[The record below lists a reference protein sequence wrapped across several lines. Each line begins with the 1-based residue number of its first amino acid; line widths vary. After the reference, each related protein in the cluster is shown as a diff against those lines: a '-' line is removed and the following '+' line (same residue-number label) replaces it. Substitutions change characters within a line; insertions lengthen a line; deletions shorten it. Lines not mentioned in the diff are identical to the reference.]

1 MQRSLR
7 EGWVLDCHLDGDE
20 MATWVKLDDGNTI
33 VQRRKWRVSLH
44 VAADIQRL
52 ERLTV
57 WLSQPELHHSF
68 GNLECRFERHLMELG
83 ATRTKTVLAV
93 STDQPNQ
100 LKRLAEA
107 IDARGDWIH
116 HELYSVDQKMA
127 QRHLLDLA
135 THPFGRVQ
143 IFEEMEKSLVAIDS
157 RTEIEWNMPPLTILN
172 LHVECYDGN
181 GHRTAQAEI
190 TKIVLT
196 PRPNL
201 GCDSNSTST
210 NPNSPASSH
219 CVPNPTFTA
228 HEIEGTPR
236 EMLNRLHH
244 LLSEIDP
251 DVIMTTGGD
260 SVDLPALLILAEKA
274 GLPLQLGRSNH
285 DSTPRSRARTAWSYG
300 RLLRKEAY
308 HALQGRLHI
317 DWAGSFIVR
326 EGQLAGLLE
335 LSRLSG
341 LSAQDLSRLSPGSA
355 ISAMQ
360 MRQAM
365 EDGVLVPWKKNRPE
379 DVKDGL
385 ELLAADRG
393 GLYLEPHV
401 GVHERVVELDFA
413 SLFPS
418 IIATRNISPETLNCA
433 CCDPS
438 ENTGLPTRDGKLPL
452 LVADAAAEVERRLA
466 AEVGGES
473 GRLAIGEGNLER
485 LAEKECE
492 LVSYTM
498 QVPELSLHTCT
509 RHHGFLGRVV
519 APIIERRMY
528 LKAKRERK
536 GDLWDG
542 RQNALKW
549 VLVTCF
555 GYTGYRNARFGR
567 IECHEAIC
575 AWSREILLQAIEI
588 ANDEGWECLHAI
600 VDSMWLVDLEHR
612 SKSLRGRSIANIL
625 EKLMTQVGIPADLE
639 DEYHWICFIPNRT
652 TGVGALT
659 KYFGWGGEGWKVR
672 GIELRQHSTCKWIER
687 LQEES
692 LEILK
697 VAPNEAAQHK
707 VINNL
712 HSQLKLLR
720 GGEIPLT
727 DLVVARRIR
736 REFGDHRVET
746 IGVAALARAA
756 LLGRRIAPGNK
767 AKFVVISWRN
777 PTLAE
782 RVRLKSEIDAEIDTT
797 HNTSGDPSFYE
808 PLAERAVWAILSPFG
823 WDEEGITR
831 GSLAPLTLD
840 SFVGK
845 SSSDA

>member
-1 MQRSLR
+1 MR
-7 EGWVLDCHLDGDE
+7 EGWILDCHLDGE
-20 MATWVKLDDGNTI
+20 LMATWVKLDDGSTI
-33 VQRRKWRVSLH
+33 VQRRRWRVALH
-44 VAADIQRL
+44 VAADIPRL
-52 ERLTV
+52 ERLAS
-57 WLSQPELHHSF
+57 WLSQVELHHSF
-68 GNLECRFERHLMELG
+68 GELECRFERHLTELG
-83 ATRTKTVLAV
+83 ARRTKTVLAV
-93 STDQPNQ
+93 STDRPSR

-107 IDARGDWIH
+107 IDARGDYLH

-127 QRHLLDLA
+127 QRHLLDLG
-135 THPFGRVQ
+135 THPFGRVRVDG
-143 IFEEMEKSLVAIDS
+143 ENTDSLFALDS
-157 RTEIEWNMPPLTILN
+157 RSEIEWQLPPLRIID
-172 LHVECYDGN
+172 LHIDCYDDN
-181 GHRTAQAEI
+181 GHRTAQAEV
-190 TKIVLT
+190 TKIILT
-196 PRPNL
+196 PRADL
-201 GCDSNSTST
+201 GTTPDSDSDSNEI
-210 NPNSPASSH
+210 SPI
-219 CVPNPTFTA
+219 
-228 HEIEGTPR
+228 EIEGTAP
-236 EMLNRLHH
+236 EMLDRLHH
-244 LLSEIDP
+244 LLDEFDP
-251 DVIMTTGGD
+251 DVIMTTAGD
-260 SVDLPALLILAEKA
+260 SVDLPALRTLAEKA
-274 GLPLQLGRSNH
+274 GRTLHLGRSNH
-285 DSTPRSRARTAWSYG
+285 DSTPRSLARTAWSYG

-401 GVHERVVELDFA
+401 GVHERAVELDFA

-418 IIATRNISPETLNCA
+418 IIATRNISPETLNCT

-438 ENTGLPTRDGKLPL
+438 EKTGLPTRDGKLPL

-466 AEVGGES
+466 AEVGGPSQMAS
-473 GRLAIGEGNLER
+473 GRGGPPSQLDGLAAVRRRSEH
-485 LAEKECE
+485 LAAEVVEDDE
-492 LVSYTM
+492 LVSYVM

-509 RHHGFLGRVV
+509 RRHGFLGRVV
-519 APIIERRMY
+519 APIIERRMH
-528 LKAKRERK
+528 LKAKREHK

-575 AWSREILLQAIEI
+575 AWAREILLQAIEI
-588 ANDEGWECLHAI
+588 ANEEGWECLHAI

-612 SKSLRGRSIANIL
+612 GERSRRRSIATIL
-625 EKLMTQVGIPADLE
+625 DRLYTQVGIPADLE

-672 GIELRQHSTCKWIER
+672 GIELRQHSTCKWVEH
-687 LQEES
+687 LQEEA

-697 VAPNEAAQHK
+697 AAPDEAAQHE
-707 VINNL
+707 VIKHL
-712 HSQLKLLR
+712 HSQLSLLR
-720 GGEIPLT
+720 SGRIPLSE
-727 DLVVARRIR
+727 LVVARRIR

-756 LLGRRIAPGNK
+756 LLGRRIPPGNK
-767 AKFVVISWRN
+767 AKFAVVSWRN
-777 PTLAE
+777 PNLAE
-782 RVRLKSEIDAEIDTT
+782 RVRLKSEIDVGVESTL
-797 HNTSGDPSFYE
+797 NVFGDPSFYE

-823 WDEEGITR
+823 WDEEGIRR
-831 GSLAPLTLD
+831 GSRQPLTLE
-840 SFVGK
+840 SFAVK

>member
-1 MQRSLR
+1 MQPNMT
-7 EGWVLDCHLDGDE
+7 EGWILDCHIDGDE
-20 MATWVKLDDGNTI
+20 MATWIKLDDGNTM
-33 VQRRKWRVSLH
+33 VQRRKWRVALH
-44 VAADIQRL
+44 VAADIRRL
-52 ERLTV
+52 ELLAN
-57 WLSQPELHHSF
+57 WLSQEELHHCF
-68 GNLECRFERHLMELG
+68 GNLECRFERHLTELG

-93 STDQPNQ
+93 STDRPRRLN
-100 LKRLAEA
+100 RLAEA
-107 IDARGDWIH
+107 IDARGDYLH
-116 HELYSVDQKMA
+116 HELYSVDQKMS
-127 QRHLLDLA
+127 QRHLLDLG
-135 THPFGRVQ
+135 THPFGRVRLQ
-143 IFEEMEKSLVAIDS
+143 RDGPASLVALDS
-157 RTEIEWNMPPLTILN
+157 HADIEWELPPLRVIE
-172 LHVECYDGN
+172 LHVDCYDSN
-181 GHRTAQAEI
+181 GHRTAQAEV
-190 TKIVLT
+190 TKITLT
-196 PRPNL
+196 PRPDL
-201 GCDSNSTST
+201 GVTTNSGAGSAAT
-210 NPNSPASSH
+210 
-219 CVPNPTFTA
+219 PTG
-228 HEIEGTPR
+228 IEGSPP
-236 EMLNRLHH
+236 EMLDRLHH
-244 LLSEIDP
+244 LLAKFDP
-251 DVIMTTGGD
+251 DVIMTTAGD
-260 SVDLPALLILAEKA
+260 SVDMPALRILAEKA
-274 GLPLQLGRSNH
+274 GRPLQLGRSDH
-285 DSTPRSRARTAWSYG
+285 DSTPRSVARTAWSYG

-365 EDGVLVPWKKNRPE
+365 EDRVLVPWKKNRPE

-401 GVHERVVELDFA
+401 GVHERAVELDFA

-438 ENTGLPTRDGKLPL
+438 EKSGLAKRDGKLPL

-466 AEVGGES
+466 AEVGAVE
-473 GRLAIGEGNLER
+473 ND
-485 LAEKECE
+485 E

-509 RHHGFLGRVV
+509 RRHGFLGRVV
-519 APIIERRMY
+519 APIIERRMH
-528 LKAKRERK
+528 LKAKREHK
-536 GDLWDG
+536 GDQWDG

-575 AWSREILLQAIEI
+575 AWAREILLQAIDI

-612 SKSLRGRSIANIL
+612 SESSRRRSIATVL
-625 EKLMTQVGIPADLE
+625 DRLYSQVGIPADLE

-652 TGVGALT
+652 TGIGALT
-659 KYFGWGGEGWKVR
+659 KYFGWGVEGWKVR
-672 GIELRQHSTCKWIER
+672 GIELRQHSTCKWVER

-697 VAPNEAAQHK
+697 AAPNEAAQHE
-707 VINNL
+707 VIKHL
-712 HSQLKLLR
+712 HSKLALLHR
-720 GGEIPLT
+720 GQIPLA
-727 DLVVARRIR
+727 DLVVARRVR
-736 REFGDHRVET
+736 REFGDHRVKT

-756 LLGRRIAPGNK
+756 RLGRRIPPGNK
-767 AKFVVISWRN
+767 AKFAVVSWRN
-777 PTLAE
+777 SCLSE
-782 RVRLKSEIDAEIDTT
+782 RVRLKSEIDAGVEATL
-797 HNTSGDPSFYE
+797 SVVGDPSFYA

-823 WDEEGITR
+823 WDEEGIRR
-831 GSLAPLTLD
+831 GSRRPLSLE
-840 SFVGK
+840 SFAVK